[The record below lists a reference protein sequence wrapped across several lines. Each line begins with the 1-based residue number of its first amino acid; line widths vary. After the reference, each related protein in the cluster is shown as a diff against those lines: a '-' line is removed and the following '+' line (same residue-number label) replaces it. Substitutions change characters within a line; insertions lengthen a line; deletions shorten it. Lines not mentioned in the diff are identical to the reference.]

1 MMTSKDHLRWYL
13 DKAISSRVA
22 SLEKRIHINA
32 GMRISLNRKD
42 LHLSPSSS
50 EFCSLKESLVQH
62 YRNIDQIIIEC
73 NESIVK
79 MQLLR
84 SMLYTIDVQ
93 KLLHLFINTSNYS
106 YKDLQDFL
114 QNHRSSQQNEL
125 KDHLMVA

>member
-62 YRNIDQIIIEC
+62 YMKALSKC
-73 NESIVK
+73 NC
-79 MQLLR
+79 
-84 SMLYTIDVQ
+84 
-93 KLLHLFINTSNYS
+93 F
-106 YKDLQDFL
+106 DLCFTPL
-114 QNHRSSQQNEL
+114 
-125 KDHLMVA
+125 